1 MVTMMLK
8 IFPNIRR
15 AATKALLCA
24 VSVVPL
30 GYAQATDLHW
40 PEQPFRYY
48 ADNDSLKELLNNF
61 GANYRVSVSV
71 SDKVN
76 DRVNGRFT
84 PEDPAEFLDY
94 LSQVYNLMWYFD
106 GAVLHVYK
114 ATETRSRLLQLELLT
129 ARELRSTLI
138 STGVWDSRYGW
149 RAAESKGLVYL
160 AGPPRYVDL
169 VVQTAEALETR
180 LLQKSNS
187 TDELFVEIIPLKYA
201 SATDREIAYRDQ
213 TITVPGIAS
222 VLKRVVSGVQTQ
234 VASAS
239 SKEVTSPDKPVKSN
253 KTASVHG
260 GATVEAEPGLNAII
274 VRDTQARLP
283 LYRKL
288 VAQLDQPQSRIE
300 VALSIVDIS
309 ANDLSQLGVDW
320 RAGVSVGNN
329 RIVDIKTTGDVNS
342 GDVTLGSGQNFK
354 SLLDST
360 NLNYL
365 LAQIRLLESKG
376 SAQVVSRPTLLTQ
389 ENVEAVLNNSSTF
402 YVKLVGK
409 ETAALEE
416 VTYGTL
422 LRIVP
427 RIVGDRFAARP
438 EINLSLHLE
447 DGAKIADGG
456 VDDLPSVRKTEIST
470 LATVKQGQSLLIGG
484 VYRDEVSHQLRKV
497 PLLGDIPYL
506 GALFRSN
513 TNTKRRTVRMFIL
526 EPRIVV
532 DGIGDSVLI
541 GNEYDLRPSIGKL
554 NNTSNNS
561 AEFKSVVEVY
571 SCTSRVQAERY
582 QQDLLSQQKSSQ
594 LTQCQLPTGQ
604 KGWRV
609 KVLECD
615 DSQSECVRPSEES

>member
-1 MVTMMLK
+1 MLAVLKTQMRRLVLSAVCASSLMM
-8 IFPNIRR
+8 
-15 AATKALLCA
+15 ALPSHASELNW
-24 VSVVPL
+24 S
-30 GYAQATDLHW
+30 D
-40 PEQPFRYY
+40 QPFRYY

-76 DRVNGRFT
+76 DRVSGRFT

-94 LSQVYNLMWYFD
+94 LAQVYNLMWYFD

-138 STGVWDSRYGW
+138 STGIWDSRYGW
-149 RAAESKGLVYL
+149 RAAENKGLVYL

-169 VVQTAEALETR
+169 VVQTAEALESR
-180 LLQKSNS
+180 LVQKSNS
-187 TDELFVEIIPLKYA
+187 TDELFVDIIPLKYA
-201 SATDREIAYRDQ
+201 SATDREITYRDQ
-213 TITVPGIAS
+213 GVTVPGIAS
-222 VLKRVVSGVQTQ
+222 VLSRVLSGVQTQ
-234 VASAS
+234 VKVANESEEAGASKSAT
-239 SKEVTSPDKPVKSN
+239 VTKK
-253 KTASVHG
+253 ASVHS
-260 GATVEAEPGLNAII
+260 GASVEAEPGLNAII

-288 VAQLDQPQSRIE
+288 IAQLDQPQSRIE

-320 RAGVSVGNN
+320 RAGVAVGSNS
-329 RIVDIKTTGDVNS
+329 ILDLKTTGDVGD
-342 GDVTLGSGQNFK
+342 GDVELGSGQTFK
-354 SLLDST
+354 SLLDAT

-365 LAQIRLLESKG
+365 LAQIRLLESRG

-402 YVKLVGK
+402 YVKLIGK
-409 ETAALEE
+409 ETAALEQ

-422 LRIVP
+422 LKIVP
-427 RIVGDRFAARP
+427 RIVGDRFVERP

-447 DGAKIADGG
+447 DGAQISDGDIDG
-456 VDDLPSVRKTEIST
+456 VPSIRKTEIST

-484 VYRDEVSHQLRKV
+484 VYRDEISNKLRKV

-506 GALFRSN
+506 GALFRSTEN
-513 TNTKRRTVRMFIL
+513 TTRRTVRMFII

-532 DGIGDSVLI
+532 DGIGDNVLI
-541 GNEYDLRPSIGKL
+541 GNEYDLRPKIGTL
-554 NNTSNNS
+554 NNISNNS
-561 AEFKSVVEVY
+561 ADLKSALALY
-571 SCTSRVQAERY
+571 SCTTQVQAERY
-582 QQDLLSQQKSSQ
+582 QQDLLSQGKSS
-594 LTQCQLPTGQ
+594 LLAECELPTGQ

-609 KVLECD
+609 QIKECNG
-615 DSQSECVRPSEES
+615 SENHCVRPLEEQ

>member
-1 MVTMMLK
+1 MLAVLKTQMRRLVLSAVCASSLMM
-8 IFPNIRR
+8 
-15 AATKALLCA
+15 ALPSHASELNW
-24 VSVVPL
+24 S
-30 GYAQATDLHW
+30 D
-40 PEQPFRYY
+40 QPFRYY

-76 DRVNGRFT
+76 DRVSGRFT

-94 LSQVYNLMWYFD
+94 LAQVYNLMWYFD

-138 STGVWDSRYGW
+138 STGIWDSRYGW
-149 RAAESKGLVYL
+149 RAAENKGLVYL

-169 VVQTAEALETR
+169 VVQTAEALESR
-180 LLQKSNS
+180 LVQKSNS
-187 TDELFVEIIPLKYA
+187 TDELFVDIIPLKYA
-201 SATDREIAYRDQ
+201 SATDREITYRDQ
-213 TITVPGIAS
+213 GVTVPGIAS
-222 VLKRVVSGVQTQ
+222 VLSRVLSGVQTQ
-234 VASAS
+234 VKVANESDEAGASKSAT
-239 SKEVTSPDKPVKSN
+239 VTKK
-253 KTASVHG
+253 ASVHS
-260 GATVEAEPGLNAII
+260 GASVEAEPGLNAII

-288 VAQLDQPQSRIE
+288 IAQLDQPQSRIE

-320 RAGVSVGNN
+320 RAGVAVGNN
-329 RIVDIKTTGDVNS
+329 SILDLKTTGDVGD
-342 GDVTLGSGQNFK
+342 GDVELGSGQTFK
-354 SLLDST
+354 SLLDAT

-365 LAQIRLLESKG
+365 LAQIRLLESRG

-402 YVKLVGK
+402 YVKLIGK
-409 ETAALEE
+409 ETAALEQ

-422 LRIVP
+422 LKIVP
-427 RIVGDRFAARP
+427 RIVGDRFVERP

-447 DGAKIADGG
+447 DGAQISDGDIDG
-456 VDDLPSVRKTEIST
+456 VPSIRKTEIST

-484 VYRDEVSHQLRKV
+484 VYRDEISNKLRKV

-506 GALFRSN
+506 GALFRSTEN
-513 TNTKRRTVRMFIL
+513 TTRRTVRMFII

-532 DGIGDSVLI
+532 DGIGDNVLI
-541 GNEYDLRPSIGKL
+541 GNEYDLRPKIGTL
-554 NNTSNNS
+554 NNISNNS
-561 AEFKSVVEVY
+561 ADLKSALALY
-571 SCTSRVQAERY
+571 SCTTQVQAERY
-582 QQDLLSQQKSSQ
+582 QQDLLSQGKSSL
-594 LTQCQLPTGQ
+594 LTECELPTGQ

-609 KVLECD
+609 QIKECNG
-615 DSQSECVRPSEES
+615 SENHCVRPLEEQ

>member
-1 MVTMMLK
+1 MLAVLKTQMRRLVLSAVCASSLMM
-8 IFPNIRR
+8 
-15 AATKALLCA
+15 ALPSHASELNW
-24 VSVVPL
+24 S
-30 GYAQATDLHW
+30 D
-40 PEQPFRYY
+40 QPFRYY

-76 DRVNGRFT
+76 DRVSGRFT

-94 LSQVYNLMWYFD
+94 LAQVYNLMWYFD

-138 STGVWDSRYGW
+138 STGIWDSRYGW
-149 RAAESKGLVYL
+149 RAAENKGLVYL

-169 VVQTAEALETR
+169 VVQTAEALESR
-180 LLQKSNS
+180 LVQKSNS
-187 TDELFVEIIPLKYA
+187 TDELFVDIIPLKYA
-201 SATDREIAYRDQ
+201 SATDREITYRDQ
-213 TITVPGIAS
+213 GVTVPGIAS
-222 VLKRVVSGVQTQ
+222 VLSRVLSGVQTQ
-234 VASAS
+234 VKVANESDEAGASKSAT
-239 SKEVTSPDKPVKSN
+239 VTKK
-253 KTASVHG
+253 ASVHS
-260 GATVEAEPGLNAII
+260 GASVEAEPGLNAII

-288 VAQLDQPQSRIE
+288 IAQLDQPQSRIE

-320 RAGVSVGNN
+320 RAGVAIGNN
-329 RIVDIKTTGDVNS
+329 SILDLKTTGDVGD
-342 GDVTLGSGQNFK
+342 GDVELGSGQTFK
-354 SLLDST
+354 SLLDAT

-365 LAQIRLLESKG
+365 LAQIRLLESRG

-402 YVKLVGK
+402 YVKLIGK
-409 ETAALEE
+409 ETAALEQ

-422 LRIVP
+422 LKIVP
-427 RIVGDRFAARP
+427 RIVGDRFVERP

-447 DGAKIADGG
+447 DGAQISDGDIDG
-456 VDDLPSVRKTEIST
+456 VPSIRKTEIST

-484 VYRDEVSHQLRKV
+484 VYRDEISNKLRKV

-506 GALFRSN
+506 GALFRSTEN
-513 TNTKRRTVRMFIL
+513 TTRRTVRMFII

-532 DGIGDSVLI
+532 DGIGDNVLI
-541 GNEYDLRPSIGKL
+541 GNEYDLRPKIGTL
-554 NNTSNNS
+554 NNISNNS
-561 AEFKSVVEVY
+561 ADLKSALALY
-571 SCTSRVQAERY
+571 SCTTQVQAERY
-582 QQDLLSQQKSSQ
+582 QQDLLSQGKSS
-594 LTQCQLPTGQ
+594 LLAECELPTGQ

-609 KVLECD
+609 QIKECNG
-615 DSQSECVRPSEES
+615 SENHCVRPLEEQ

>member
-1 MVTMMLK
+1 MLAVLKTQMRRLVLSAVCASSLMM
-8 IFPNIRR
+8 
-15 AATKALLCA
+15 ALPTHASELNW
-24 VSVVPL
+24 S
-30 GYAQATDLHW
+30 D
-40 PEQPFRYY
+40 QPFRYY

-76 DRVNGRFT
+76 DRVSGRFT

-94 LSQVYNLMWYFD
+94 LAQVYNLMWYFD

-138 STGVWDSRYGW
+138 STGIWDSRYGW
-149 RAAESKGLVYL
+149 RAAENKGLVYL

-169 VVQTAEALETR
+169 VVQTAEALESR
-180 LLQKSNS
+180 LVQKSNS
-187 TDELFVEIIPLKYA
+187 TDELFVDIIPLKYA
-201 SATDREIAYRDQ
+201 SATDREITYRDQ
-213 TITVPGIAS
+213 GVTVPGIAS
-222 VLKRVVSGVQTQ
+222 VLSRVLSGVQTQ
-234 VASAS
+234 VKVANESEEAGASKSAT
-239 SKEVTSPDKPVKSN
+239 VTKK
-253 KTASVHG
+253 ASVHS
-260 GATVEAEPGLNAII
+260 GASVEAEPGLNAII

-288 VAQLDQPQSRIE
+288 IAQLDQPQSRIE

-320 RAGVSVGNN
+320 RAGVAVGNN
-329 RIVDIKTTGDVNS
+329 SILDLKTTGDVGD
-342 GDVTLGSGQNFK
+342 GDVELGSGQTFK
-354 SLLDST
+354 SLLDAT

-365 LAQIRLLESKG
+365 LAQIRLLESRG

-402 YVKLVGK
+402 YVKLIGK
-409 ETAALEE
+409 ETAALEQ

-422 LRIVP
+422 LKIVP
-427 RIVGDRFAARP
+427 RIVGDRFVERP

-447 DGAKIADGG
+447 DGAQISDGDIDG
-456 VDDLPSVRKTEIST
+456 VPSIRKTEIST

-484 VYRDEVSHQLRKV
+484 VYRDEISNKLRKV

-506 GALFRSN
+506 GALFRSTEN
-513 TNTKRRTVRMFIL
+513 TTRRTVRMFII

-532 DGIGDSVLI
+532 DGIGDNVLI
-541 GNEYDLRPSIGKL
+541 GNEYDLRPKIGTL
-554 NNTSNNS
+554 NNISNNS
-561 AEFKSVVEVY
+561 ADLKSALALY
-571 SCTSRVQAERY
+571 SCTTQVQAERY
-582 QQDLLSQQKSSQ
+582 QQDLLSQGKSS
-594 LTQCQLPTGQ
+594 LLAECELPTGQ

-609 KVLECD
+609 QIKECNG
-615 DSQSECVRPSEES
+615 SENHCVRPLEEQ

>member
-1 MVTMMLK
+1 MFAVLKTQMRRLVLSAVCASSLMM
-8 IFPNIRR
+8 
-15 AATKALLCA
+15 ALPSHASELNW
-24 VSVVPL
+24 S
-30 GYAQATDLHW
+30 D
-40 PEQPFRYY
+40 QPFRYY

-76 DRVNGRFT
+76 DRVSGRFT

-94 LSQVYNLMWYFD
+94 LAQVYNLMWYFD

-138 STGVWDSRYGW
+138 STGIWDSRYGW
-149 RAAESKGLVYL
+149 RAAENKGLVYL

-169 VVQTAEALETR
+169 VVQTAEALESR
-180 LLQKSNS
+180 LVQKSNS
-187 TDELFVEIIPLKYA
+187 TDELFVDIIPLKYA
-201 SATDREIAYRDQ
+201 SATDREITYRDQ
-213 TITVPGIAS
+213 GVTVPGIAS
-222 VLKRVVSGVQTQ
+222 VLSRVLSGVQTQ
-234 VASAS
+234 VKVANESEEAGASKSAT
-239 SKEVTSPDKPVKSN
+239 VTKK
-253 KTASVHG
+253 ASVHS
-260 GATVEAEPGLNAII
+260 GASVEAEPGLNAII

-288 VAQLDQPQSRIE
+288 IAQLDQPQSRIE

-320 RAGVSVGNN
+320 RAGVAVGNN
-329 RIVDIKTTGDVNS
+329 SILDLKTTGDVGD
-342 GDVTLGSGQNFK
+342 GDVELGSGQTFK
-354 SLLDST
+354 SLLDAT

-365 LAQIRLLESKG
+365 LAQIRLLESRG

-402 YVKLVGK
+402 YVKLIGK
-409 ETAALEE
+409 ETAALEQ

-422 LRIVP
+422 LKIVP
-427 RIVGDRFAARP
+427 RIVGDRFVERP

-447 DGAKIADGG
+447 DGAQISDGDIDG
-456 VDDLPSVRKTEIST
+456 VPSIRKTEIST

-484 VYRDEVSHQLRKV
+484 VYRDEISNKLRKV

-506 GALFRSN
+506 GALFRSTEN
-513 TNTKRRTVRMFIL
+513 TTRRTVRMFII

-532 DGIGDSVLI
+532 DGIGDNVLI
-541 GNEYDLRPSIGKL
+541 GNEYDLRPKIGTL
-554 NNTSNNS
+554 NNISNNS
-561 AEFKSVVEVY
+561 ADLKSALALY
-571 SCTSRVQAERY
+571 SCTTQVQAERY
-582 QQDLLSQQKSSQ
+582 QQDLLSQGKSS
-594 LTQCQLPTGQ
+594 LLAECELPTGQ

-609 KVLECD
+609 QIKECNG
-615 DSQSECVRPSEES
+615 SENHCVRPLEEQ

>member
-1 MVTMMLK
+1 MLAVLKTQMRRLVLSAVCASSLMM
-8 IFPNIRR
+8 
-15 AATKALLCA
+15 ALPSHASELNW
-24 VSVVPL
+24 S
-30 GYAQATDLHW
+30 D
-40 PEQPFRYY
+40 QPFRYY

-76 DRVNGRFT
+76 DRVSGRFT

-94 LSQVYNLMWYFD
+94 LAQVYNLMWYFD

-138 STGVWDSRYGW
+138 STGIWDSRYGW
-149 RAAESKGLVYL
+149 RAAENKGLVYL

-169 VVQTAEALETR
+169 VVQTAEALESR
-180 LLQKSNS
+180 LVQKSNS
-187 TDELFVEIIPLKYA
+187 TDELFVDIIPLKYA
-201 SATDREIAYRDQ
+201 SATDREITYRDQ
-213 TITVPGIAS
+213 GVTVPGIAS
-222 VLKRVVSGVQTQ
+222 VLSRVLSGVQTQ
-234 VASAS
+234 VKVANESEEVGASKSAT
-239 SKEVTSPDKPVKSN
+239 VTKK
-253 KTASVHG
+253 ASVHS
-260 GATVEAEPGLNAII
+260 GASVEAEPGLNAII

-288 VAQLDQPQSRIE
+288 IAQLDQPQSRIE

-320 RAGVSVGNN
+320 RAGVAVGNN
-329 RIVDIKTTGDVNS
+329 SILDLKTTGDVGD
-342 GDVTLGSGQNFK
+342 GDVELGSGQTFK
-354 SLLDST
+354 SLLDAT

-365 LAQIRLLESKG
+365 LAQIRLLESRG

-402 YVKLVGK
+402 YVKLIGK
-409 ETAALEE
+409 ETAALEQ

-422 LRIVP
+422 LKIVP
-427 RIVGDRFAARP
+427 RIVGDRFVERP

-447 DGAKIADGG
+447 DGAQISDGDIDG
-456 VDDLPSVRKTEIST
+456 VPSIRKTEIST

-484 VYRDEVSHQLRKV
+484 VYRDEISNKLRKV

-506 GALFRSN
+506 GALFRSTEN
-513 TNTKRRTVRMFIL
+513 TTRRTVRMFII

-532 DGIGDSVLI
+532 DGIGDNVLI
-541 GNEYDLRPSIGKL
+541 GNEYDLRPKIGTL
-554 NNTSNNS
+554 NNISNNS
-561 AEFKSVVEVY
+561 ADLKSALALY
-571 SCTSRVQAERY
+571 SCTTQVQAERY
-582 QQDLLSQQKSSQ
+582 QQDLLSQGKSS
-594 LTQCQLPTGQ
+594 LLAECELPTGQ

-609 KVLECD
+609 QIKECNG
-615 DSQSECVRPSEES
+615 SENHCVRPLEEQ

>member
-1 MVTMMLK
+1 MM
-8 IFPNIRR
+8 
-15 AATKALLCA
+15 ALPSHASELNW
-24 VSVVPL
+24 S
-30 GYAQATDLHW
+30 D
-40 PEQPFRYY
+40 QPFRYY

-76 DRVNGRFT
+76 DRVSGRFT

-94 LSQVYNLMWYFD
+94 LAQVYNLMWYFD

-138 STGVWDSRYGW
+138 STGIWDSRYGW
-149 RAAESKGLVYL
+149 RAAENKGLVYL

-169 VVQTAEALETR
+169 VVQTAEALESR
-180 LLQKSNS
+180 LVQKSNS
-187 TDELFVEIIPLKYA
+187 TDELFVDIIPLKYA
-201 SATDREIAYRDQ
+201 SATDREITYRDQ
-213 TITVPGIAS
+213 GVTVPGIAS
-222 VLKRVVSGVQTQ
+222 VLSRVLSGVQTQ
-234 VASAS
+234 VKVANESDEAGASKSAT
-239 SKEVTSPDKPVKSN
+239 VTKK
-253 KTASVHG
+253 ASVHS
-260 GATVEAEPGLNAII
+260 GASVEAEPGLNAII

-288 VAQLDQPQSRIE
+288 IAQLDQPQSRIE

-320 RAGVSVGNN
+320 RAGVAVGNN
-329 RIVDIKTTGDVNS
+329 SILDLKTTGDVGD
-342 GDVTLGSGQNFK
+342 GDVELGSGQTFK
-354 SLLDST
+354 SLLDAT

-365 LAQIRLLESKG
+365 LAQIRLLESRG

-402 YVKLVGK
+402 YVKLIGK
-409 ETAALEE
+409 ETAALEQ

-422 LRIVP
+422 LKIVP
-427 RIVGDRFAARP
+427 RIVGDRFVERP

-447 DGAKIADGG
+447 DGAQISDGDIDG
-456 VDDLPSVRKTEIST
+456 VPSIRKTEIST

-484 VYRDEVSHQLRKV
+484 VYRDEISNKLRKV

-506 GALFRSN
+506 GALFRSTEN
-513 TNTKRRTVRMFIL
+513 TTRRTVRMFII

-532 DGIGDSVLI
+532 DGIGDNVLI
-541 GNEYDLRPSIGKL
+541 GNEYDLRPKIGTL
-554 NNTSNNS
+554 NNISNNS
-561 AEFKSVVEVY
+561 ADLKSALALY
-571 SCTSRVQAERY
+571 SCTTQVQAERY
-582 QQDLLSQQKSSQ
+582 QQDLLSQGKSS
-594 LTQCQLPTGQ
+594 LLAECELPTGQ
-604 KGWRV
+604 KGGRV
-609 KVLECD
+609 QIKECNG
-615 DSQSECVRPSEES
+615 SENHCVRPLEEQ

>member
-1 MVTMMLK
+1 MLAVLKTQMRRLVLSAMCASSLMM
-8 IFPNIRR
+8 
-15 AATKALLCA
+15 ALPSHASELNW
-24 VSVVPL
+24 S
-30 GYAQATDLHW
+30 D
-40 PEQPFRYY
+40 QPFRYY

-76 DRVNGRFT
+76 DRVSGRFT

-94 LSQVYNLMWYFD
+94 LAQVYNLMWYFD

-138 STGVWDSRYGW
+138 STGIWDSRYGW
-149 RAAESKGLVYL
+149 RAAENKGLVYL

-169 VVQTAEALETR
+169 VVQTAEALESR
-180 LLQKSNS
+180 LVQKSNS
-187 TDELFVEIIPLKYA
+187 TDELFVDIIPLKYA
-201 SATDREIAYRDQ
+201 SATDREITYRDQ
-213 TITVPGIAS
+213 GVTVPGIAS
-222 VLKRVVSGVQTQ
+222 VLSRVLSGVQTQ
-234 VASAS
+234 VKVANESDEAGASKSAT
-239 SKEVTSPDKPVKSN
+239 VTKK
-253 KTASVHG
+253 ASVHS
-260 GATVEAEPGLNAII
+260 GASVEAEPGLNAII

-288 VAQLDQPQSRIE
+288 IAQLDQPQSRIE

-320 RAGVSVGNN
+320 RAGVAVGNN
-329 RIVDIKTTGDVNS
+329 SILDLKTTGDVGD
-342 GDVTLGSGQNFK
+342 GDVELGSGQTFK
-354 SLLDST
+354 SLLDAT

-365 LAQIRLLESKG
+365 LAQIRLLESRG

-402 YVKLVGK
+402 YVKLIGK
-409 ETAALEE
+409 ETAALEQ

-422 LRIVP
+422 LKIVP
-427 RIVGDRFAARP
+427 RIVGDRFVERP

-447 DGAKIADGG
+447 DGAQISDGDIDG
-456 VDDLPSVRKTEIST
+456 VPSIRKTEIST

-484 VYRDEVSHQLRKV
+484 VYRDEISNKLRKV

-506 GALFRSN
+506 GALFRSTEN
-513 TNTKRRTVRMFIL
+513 TTRRTVRMFII

-532 DGIGDSVLI
+532 DGIGDNVLI
-541 GNEYDLRPSIGKL
+541 GNEYDLRPKVGTL
-554 NNTSNNS
+554 NNISNNS
-561 AEFKSVVEVY
+561 ADLKSALALY
-571 SCTSRVQAERY
+571 SCTTQVQAERY
-582 QQDLLSQQKSSQ
+582 QQDLLSQGKSS
-594 LTQCQLPTGQ
+594 LLAECELPTGQ

-609 KVLECD
+609 QIKECNG
-615 DSQSECVRPSEES
+615 SENHCVRPLEEQ

>member
-1 MVTMMLK
+1 MLAVLKTQMRRLVLSAVCASSLMM
-8 IFPNIRR
+8 
-15 AATKALLCA
+15 ALPSHASELNW
-24 VSVVPL
+24 S
-30 GYAQATDLHW
+30 D
-40 PEQPFRYY
+40 QPFRYY

-76 DRVNGRFT
+76 DRVSGRFT

-94 LSQVYNLMWYFD
+94 LAQVYNLMWYFD

-138 STGVWDSRYGW
+138 STGIWDSRYGW
-149 RAAESKGLVYL
+149 RAAENKGLVYL

-169 VVQTAEALETR
+169 VVQTAEALESR
-180 LLQKSNS
+180 LVQKSNS
-187 TDELFVEIIPLKYA
+187 TDELFVDIIPLKYA
-201 SATDREIAYRDQ
+201 SATDREITYRDQ
-213 TITVPGIAS
+213 GVTVPGIAS
-222 VLKRVVSGVQTQ
+222 VLSRVLSGVQTQ
-234 VASAS
+234 VKVANESDEAGASKSAT
-239 SKEVTSPDKPVKSN
+239 VTKK
-253 KTASVHG
+253 ASVHS
-260 GATVEAEPGLNAII
+260 GASVEAEPGLNAII

-288 VAQLDQPQSRIE
+288 IAQLDQPQSRIE

-320 RAGVSVGNN
+320 RAGVAVGNN
-329 RIVDIKTTGDVNS
+329 SILDLKTTGDVGD
-342 GDVTLGSGQNFK
+342 GDVELGSGQTFK
-354 SLLDST
+354 SLLDAT

-365 LAQIRLLESKG
+365 LAQIRLLESRG

-402 YVKLVGK
+402 YVKLIGK
-409 ETAALEE
+409 ETAALEQ

-422 LRIVP
+422 LKIVP
-427 RIVGDRFAARP
+427 RIVGDRFVERP

-447 DGAKIADGG
+447 DGAQISDGDIDG
-456 VDDLPSVRKTEIST
+456 VPSIRKTEIST

-484 VYRDEVSHQLRKV
+484 VYRDEISNKLRKV

-506 GALFRSN
+506 GALFRSTEN
-513 TNTKRRTVRMFIL
+513 TTRRTVRMFII

-532 DGIGDSVLI
+532 DGIGDNVLI
-541 GNEYDLRPSIGKL
+541 GNEYDLRPKIGTL
-554 NNTSNNS
+554 NNISNNS
-561 AEFKSVVEVY
+561 ADLKSALALY
-571 SCTSRVQAERY
+571 SCTIQVQAERY
-582 QQDLLSQQKSSQ
+582 QQDLLSQGKSS
-594 LTQCQLPTGQ
+594 LLAECELPTGQ

-609 KVLECD
+609 QIKECNG
-615 DSQSECVRPSEES
+615 SENHCVRPLEEQ

>member
-1 MVTMMLK
+1 MLAVLKTQMRRLVLSAVCASSLMM
-8 IFPNIRR
+8 
-15 AATKALLCA
+15 ALPSHASELNW
-24 VSVVPL
+24 S
-30 GYAQATDLHW
+30 D
-40 PEQPFRYY
+40 QPFRYY

-76 DRVNGRFT
+76 DRVSGRFT

-94 LSQVYNLMWYFD
+94 LAQVYNLMWYFD

-138 STGVWDSRYGW
+138 STGIWDSRYGW
-149 RAAESKGLVYL
+149 RAAENKGLVYL

-169 VVQTAEALETR
+169 VVQTAEALESR
-180 LLQKSNS
+180 LVQKSNS
-187 TDELFVEIIPLKYA
+187 TDELFVDIIPLKYA
-201 SATDREIAYRDQ
+201 SATDREITYRDQ
-213 TITVPGIAS
+213 GVTVPGIAS
-222 VLKRVVSGVQTQ
+222 VLSRVLSGVQTQ
-234 VASAS
+234 VKVANESDEAGASKSAT
-239 SKEVTSPDKPVKSN
+239 VTKK
-253 KTASVHG
+253 ASVHS
-260 GATVEAEPGLNAII
+260 GASVEAEPGLNAII

-288 VAQLDQPQSRIE
+288 IAQLDQPQSRIE

-320 RAGVSVGNN
+320 RAGVAVGNN
-329 RIVDIKTTGDVNS
+329 SILDLKTTGDVGD
-342 GDVTLGSGQNFK
+342 GDVELGSGQTFK
-354 SLLDST
+354 SLLDAT

-365 LAQIRLLESKG
+365 LAQIRLLESRG

-402 YVKLVGK
+402 YVKLIGK
-409 ETAALEE
+409 ETAALEQ

-422 LRIVP
+422 LKIVP
-427 RIVGDRFAARP
+427 RIVGDRFVERP

-447 DGAKIADGG
+447 DGAQISDGDIDG
-456 VDDLPSVRKTEIST
+456 VPSIRKTEIST

-484 VYRDEVSHQLRKV
+484 VYRDEISNKLRKV

-506 GALFRSN
+506 GALFRSTEN
-513 TNTKRRTVRMFIL
+513 TTRRTVRMFII

-532 DGIGDSVLI
+532 DGIGDNVLI
-541 GNEYDLRPSIGKL
+541 GNEYDLRPKIGTL
-554 NNTSNNS
+554 NNISNNS
-561 AEFKSVVEVY
+561 ADLKSALALY
-571 SCTSRVQAERY
+571 SCTTQVQAERY
-582 QQDLLSQQKSSQ
+582 QQDLLSQGKSS
-594 LTQCQLPTGQ
+594 LLAECELPTGQ

-609 KVLECD
+609 QIKECNG
-615 DSQSECVRPSEES
+615 SENHCVRPLEEQ